1 MIDNL
6 KWLIDKFFIEYPWYK
21 SYDDLAEQCEY
32 DYDSSS
38 DYETESDVDSED
50 YDSVDSDE

>member
-21 SYDDLAEQCEY
+21 YYDD
-32 DYDSSS
+32 DDDSSS
-38 DYETESDVDSED
+38 DYATESDVESED
-50 YDSVDSDE
+50 ISDLEDDE

>member
-21 SYDDLAEQCEY
+21 SYDD
-32 DYDSSS
+32 DSSS

-50 YDSVDSDE
+50 YDSDE

>member
-6 KWLIDKFFIEYPWYK
+6 KWLIDKFFIEYPWYYVADD
-21 SYDDLAEQCEY
+21 SEYDD
-32 DYDSSS
+32 DSSS
-38 DYETESDVDSED
+38 DYETESDVESED

>member
-6 KWLIDKFFIEYPWYK
+6 KWLIDKFFIEYPWY
-21 SYDDLAEQCEY
+21 YVADLAEQCEY
-32 DYDSSS
+32 DDDSSS

>member
-6 KWLIDKFFIEYPWYK
+6 K
-21 SYDDLAEQCEY
+21 SYDD
-32 DYDSSS
+32 DSSS
-38 DYETESDVDSED
+38 DYETESDVESED

>member
-21 SYDDLAEQCEY
+21 SYDDDSEY
-32 DYDSSS
+32 DDDSSS

-50 YDSVDSDE
+50 YDSDDSDE